1 MIVAT
6 APTVPAI
13 TWAAVRA
20 ALKRG
25 MEPMRAE
32 PPQWLSEWAD
42 EHFYLSAE
50 SSHTQGGWEAYPFQL
65 GIMDWMSDDRISELS
80 IKKSK
85 RVGYTKMLSA
95 FMAYNACH
103 RRRKLAL
110 WQPTDDDRD
119 SFVKSE
125 VDPMLRDVK
134 AFDGVKLHSTSED
147 TLKLKQFVG
156 SVWHL
161 LGGKAARAYRRITVA
176 VVLLDELDGFDQ
188 QIEKSSDPVTL
199 ARGRLEGAPFPKLV
213 AGSTPRIKGL
223 SHTDYRYSQAGA
235 QMAYHIACPHCGRE
249 HPLEWGG
256 KKVRHGFKWD
266 PANPA
271 DVWHVCPHCDGR
283 IRQADY
289 MRLWRTGEWIDLQGR
304 YRYGRDRIWRDGTGQ
319 PCQPPAHVG
328 AHVWTAY
335 SPQRDWSDIVREF
348 LEAHGK
354 LKAGDPGPM
363 QGFVNETKGDVWEQ
377 AGDRADGHE
386 LQARAESYPLRKVP
400 MGGLVLVAGVD
411 VQDNRFEVV
420 VWAIGRGFEMWPI
433 DYVVLR
439 ANPADA
445 ADWARLDAYLCT
457 RFPHE
462 GGQRLAI
469 DAVAIDSGG
478 HFTHFVYQ
486 FAAARDHRRVFAIR
500 GEPRDGQPIVAGS
513 SLVDINAAGTVI
525 KRGVRLWRVGTDTAK
540 DLLYARLKV
549 AQPGPGY
556 VHFSRELPNVFY
568 AQLTNEHRVEQ
579 TSARGTVHRWVPKAA
594 GVRVEVLD
602 CTVYALFAA
611 HRMDLHRYTDAMWD
625 RQQAAVCPPTADLF
639 DHHPSDVEPLAP
651 LGDVIDLSDAPEV
664 DPPADQVEEDARGAP
679 IPQPDI
685 PFAAI
690 QTAPRGRRIRGAI
703 A

>member
-1 MIVAT
+1 MTVAVL
-6 APTVPAI
+6 PFVPDI
-13 TWAAVRA
+13 TWASVRA
-20 ALKRG
+20 ALRRG

-32 PPQWLSEWAD
+32 PPQWLSEWAE

-50 SSHTQGGWEAYPFQL
+50 SSHTQGRWEAYPFQL

-80 IKKSK
+80 VKKSK
-85 RVGYTKMLSA
+85 RVGYTKMLGA

-125 VDPMLRDVK
+125 VDPMLRDVR
-134 AFDGVKLHSTSED
+134 AFDPVKLASAGED

-199 ARGRLEGAPFPKLV
+199 ARGRLEGAPFPKLI

-223 SHTDYRYSQAGA
+223 SHTDHRYSQAGA
-235 QMAYHIACPHCGRE
+235 QMAYHITCPHCGAE
-249 HPLEWGG
+249 HPLLWTERRS
-256 KKVRHGFKWD
+256 RHGLKWNPDD
-266 PANPA
+266 PT
-271 DVWHVCPHCDGR
+271 DVWHSCPHCDR
-283 IRQADY
+283 AITQADY
-289 MRLWRTGEWIDLQGR
+289 LRLARTGQWVDLNGR
-304 YRYGRDRIWRDGTGQ
+304 YRYGRDRIWRDSDGA
-319 PCQPPAHVG
+319 PCQPPDHVG

-335 SPQRDWSDIVREF
+335 SPQRAWTDIIREF
-348 LEAHGK
+348 REAYAK
-354 LKAGDPGPM
+354 QKSGDPGPM
-363 QGFVNETKGDVWEQ
+363 QGFVNETLGDVWEQ
-377 AGDRADGHE
+377 AGEKLESNE
-386 LQARAESYPLRKVP
+386 LRTRAEPYKLRKVP
-400 MGGLVLVAGVD
+400 MGGLILVAGVD
-411 VQDNRFEVV
+411 VQDNRFEIV

-439 ANPADA
+439 ANPGLA
-445 ADWARLDAYLCT
+445 ADWDKLDAYLST

-462 GGQRLAI
+462 GGQRLSI
-469 DAVAIDSGG
+469 DAVAVDSGG

-486 FAAARDHRRVFAIR
+486 FAAARAARRIFAIR

-513 SLVDINAAGTVI
+513 SLVDINAAGKII
-525 KRGVRLWRVGTDTAK
+525 KGGVRLWRVGTDTAK
-540 DLLYARLKV
+540 DLLFARFKV
-549 AQPGPGY
+549 DRPGPGY
-556 VHFSRELPNVFY
+556 VHFSSELPGDFY
-568 AQLTNEHRVEQ
+568 EQITNEHRVEQ
-579 TSARGTVHRWVPKAA
+579 VTSRGKVYRWVKKTSSA
-594 GVRVEVLD
+594 RVEVLD

-625 RQQAAVCPPTADLF
+625 RQQMAVCPPTADLF
-639 DHHPSDVEPLAP
+639 EQPADVEPLAP
-651 LGDVIDLSDAPEV
+651 FDSEGAIEDMAPQQPPVAVI
-664 DPPADQVEEDARGAP
+664 PAR
-679 IPQPDI
+679 PQ
-685 PFAAI
+685 
-690 QTAPRGRRIRGAI
+690 GRRIRGAI